1 MKCRYCWKE
10 TEKEYCS
17 FECRKA
23 YLDYFDNK
31 DKTGEHKR
39 PLIIFSVLISIPFMI
54 LFYGA
59 GVTLMCTLIGLIL
72 ITHPF
77 AFSDMKKKIS
87 PKDAIARVRMNGV
100 IIIIVGIPFLL
111 LTGTWLSL

>member
-1 MKCRYCWKE
+1 MNCKYCGKE
-10 TEKEYCS
+10 SSKEYCD

-23 YLDYFDNK
+23 YLDYSDDF
-31 DKTGEHKR
+31 DKTGAHKN
-39 PLIIFSVLISIPFMI
+39 PLIVMSIIVSIPFMI

-59 GVTLMCTLIGLIL
+59 GVTVMCTLVGLTL

-77 AFSDMKKKIS
+77 VSAEAKKKMS
-87 PKDAIARVRMNGV
+87 PKDTKAKMRALGL

-111 LTGTWLSL
+111 LTGTWLDL

>member
-1 MKCRYCWKE
+1 MKCKYCWKE
-10 TEKEYCS
+10 TDKEYCD
-17 FECRKA
+17 FDCRKA
-23 YLDYFDNK
+23 YLDYSDDF
-31 DKTGEHKR
+31 DKTGAHKN
-39 PLIIFSVLISIPFMI
+39 PLIVMSIIVSIPFMI

-87 PKDAIARVRMNGV
+87 PKDAIARVRMNGI